1 MACAWQYLQPV
12 ALLETQA
19 IILFNADVT
28 RPSLAITALFKFMKA
43 LDIAGLRCMVNTEFG
58 QKPKVSLKNSANSLV
73 SKSCAAE
80 SGVTKGIFYIFKF
93 NIVITFVV
101 QHNLILHFLKIEL
114 MVKNIIKTV
123 WTEKSQFKSDNPSG
137 YEFTMFDKSQDN
149 GDVVGFA
156 PKALMLSSLA
166 GCSGLDVVSLLEKM
180 RAEVANFKIEVTAEL
195 TDEHPKFYN
204 KVKVDYHFTDS
215 ELHPEKI
222 QKAVNLSVTKY
233 CGVMEMFRQFAD
245 VEIEIFLHE
254 I

>member
-1 MACAWQYLQPV
+1 
-12 ALLETQA
+12 
-19 IILFNADVT
+19 
-28 RPSLAITALFKFMKA
+28 
-43 LDIAGLRCMVNTEFG
+43 
-58 QKPKVSLKNSANSLV
+58 
-73 SKSCAAE
+73 
-80 SGVTKGIFYIFKF
+80 
-93 NIVITFVV
+93 
-101 QHNLILHFLKIEL
+101 

>member
-1 MACAWQYLQPV
+1 
-12 ALLETQA
+12 
-19 IILFNADVT
+19 
-28 RPSLAITALFKFMKA
+28 
-43 LDIAGLRCMVNTEFG
+43 
-58 QKPKVSLKNSANSLV
+58 
-73 SKSCAAE
+73 
-80 SGVTKGIFYIFKF
+80 
-93 NIVITFVV
+93 
-101 QHNLILHFLKIEL
+101 

-215 ELHPEKI
+215 ELQPAKI

-233 CGVMEMFRQFAD
+233 CGVMEMFRQFSE

>member
-1 MACAWQYLQPV
+1 M
-12 ALLETQA
+12 
-19 IILFNADVT
+19 I
-28 RPSLAITALFKFMKA
+28 
-43 LDIAGLRCMVNTEFG
+43 
-58 QKPKVSLKNSANSLV
+58 
-73 SKSCAAE
+73 
-80 SGVTKGIFYIFKF
+80 
-93 NIVITFVV
+93 
-101 QHNLILHFLKIEL
+101 
-114 MVKNIIKTV
+114 KNIIKTV

-215 ELHPEKI
+215 ELQPEKI

>member
-1 MACAWQYLQPV
+1 
-12 ALLETQA
+12 
-19 IILFNADVT
+19 
-28 RPSLAITALFKFMKA
+28 
-43 LDIAGLRCMVNTEFG
+43 
-58 QKPKVSLKNSANSLV
+58 
-73 SKSCAAE
+73 
-80 SGVTKGIFYIFKF
+80 
-93 NIVITFVV
+93 
-101 QHNLILHFLKIEL
+101 

-215 ELHPEKI
+215 ELQPEKI

-233 CGVMEMFRQFAD
+233 CGVMEMFRQFSE

>member
-1 MACAWQYLQPV
+1 M
-12 ALLETQA
+12 
-19 IILFNADVT
+19 I
-28 RPSLAITALFKFMKA
+28 
-43 LDIAGLRCMVNTEFG
+43 
-58 QKPKVSLKNSANSLV
+58 
-73 SKSCAAE
+73 
-80 SGVTKGIFYIFKF
+80 
-93 NIVITFVV
+93 
-101 QHNLILHFLKIEL
+101 
-114 MVKNIIKTV
+114 KNIIKTV